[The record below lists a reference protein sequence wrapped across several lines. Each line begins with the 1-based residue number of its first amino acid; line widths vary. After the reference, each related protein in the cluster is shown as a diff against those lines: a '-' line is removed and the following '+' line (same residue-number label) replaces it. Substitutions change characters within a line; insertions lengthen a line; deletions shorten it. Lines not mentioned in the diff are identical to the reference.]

1 MIILEGIFTGLI
13 ATLIFDIFNQS
24 LYFAYSI
31 DRPKWNLLGRY
42 FLGYKQGYFIRKNL
56 VNDEEIRNELQW
68 GYLIHYSIGII
79 YGLFY
84 VFLNT
89 WLFDYPSIL
98 LAYSIGFTSVLGAW
112 CYLMPLAYDLGFF
125 ASKSEDRL
133 KVMIQNLIT
142 HFVFG
147 TGLFIGI
154 YFI

>member
-98 LAYSIGFTSVLGAW
+98 LAYIIGFISVLGAW
-112 CYLMPLAYDLGFF
+112 CYLMPFAYDLGFF